1 MTSGRVQKVYD
12 EGLRPSVASAFKQRR
27 TETALGSARLDRSVR
42 DRWKKILNHRLPFAR
57 NKHQA
62 VLRRIDDLVAIAEQ
76 AADQRHIIVNLPGAC
91 DDLRRTAIDI
101 HDVVAFARST
111 HRLSIFQ
118 LELLQ
123 SGPLLDH
130 SAVTGMAALGGKAED
145 GDGGMSVK
153 VCLLFANSRLGF
165 LIESR
170 NVLLSEVR
178 GVQAAEVFWG
188 NSIAIQELKGCIHF
202 KLLILGRV
210 FRNNAADANSVTTL
224 TAGSKR
230 RFRSFSRRNNPFPTK
245 GSVHGGHVDESTLSP
260 ADSTNST
267 TTAPHTPD
275 TAAIPQPSPT
285 TAEPSPARP
294 PMPPTH

>member
-130 SAVTGMAALGGKAED
+130 SAVTGMTALGGKAED
-145 GDGGMSVK
+145 GDGGMPSRYACCSRTVAWVSSSNRAMCCSVK
-153 VCLLFANSRLGF
+153 CGVSRLRRYSG
-165 LIESR
+165 E
-170 NVLLSEVR
+170 
-178 GVQAAEVFWG
+178 
-188 NSIAIQELKGCIHF
+188 
-202 KLLILGRV
+202 
-210 FRNNAADANSVTTL
+210 
-224 TAGSKR
+224 TALPYK
-230 RFRSFSRRNNPFPTK
+230 N
-245 GSVHGGHVDESTLSP
+245 
-260 ADSTNST
+260 
-267 TTAPHTPD
+267 
-275 TAAIPQPSPT
+275 
-285 TAEPSPARP
+285 
-294 PMPPTH
+294 